1 MDTYLFRRD
10 NQRKTLIYQF
20 IFKILIE
27 DIFVDIKKSS
37 GLDIQNKEFFP
48 NM

>member
-1 MDTYLFRRD
+1 VTISE
-10 NQRKTLIYQF
+10 KLIYQY

-37 GLDIQNKEFFP
+37 CLDIQIKEFFP